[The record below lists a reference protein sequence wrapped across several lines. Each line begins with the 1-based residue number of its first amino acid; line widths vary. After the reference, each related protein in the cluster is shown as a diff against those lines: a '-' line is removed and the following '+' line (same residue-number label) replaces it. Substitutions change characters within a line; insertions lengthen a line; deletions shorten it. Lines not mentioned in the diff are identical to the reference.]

1 MTLCNLKFLNMPRTD
16 KKPPKKSQFFK
27 LVESFKS
34 KISCNFFENFDQCS
48 SRRLPDY
55 TNPNALET

>member
-1 MTLCNLKFLNMPRTD
+1 MQSQVLKYAQNWQ
-16 KKPPKKSQFFK
+16 KKPPKKSQFFN
-27 LVESFKS
+27 LVESFQS

-55 TNPNALET
+55 TNPNALEI